1 MDEIKLEKP
10 KQVLYLSYDGMT
22 DPLGQS
28 QVLPYLIG
36 LTKQGYRFSL
46 ISFEKKDRFEK
57 HKAHI
62 QSICDS
68 NNISWFPLP
77 YSQKNPLFTTLY
89 DVTKMKKL
97 ALKLHK
103 VNPFSIV
110 HCRSYISAIVGLYFK
125 QKLGVKF
132 IFDMRGFWA
141 DERVDG
147 KLWDLKKPIYNFVY
161 KYFKKKERTYF
172 EQSDYTIS
180 LTANAKT
187 EIESWQLNPQPK
199 IQIIPCCVD
208 LKLFDPK
215 QIDVIQRNTL
225 KEKLEINEDAYVLG
239 YIGSIG
245 TWYMLPEM
253 LDFYTQ
259 LKLVK
264 PKAIF
269 LFVTNE
275 KKETIINL
283 ALEKGINPK
292 DIIISS
298 CLHQEVPLYT
308 SLFDYSIFFI
318 RPTYSKKASSPTKQ
332 GEIMAM
338 GIPVVCNTGVGDTD
352 LIVRNHQAGILIET
366 FEGESYKKAISQ
378 MEGTINIEGI
388 QTGALHTFSLQ
399 KGIESYLKVYQSIEK
414 N

>member
-1 MDEIKLEKP
+1 MDEINLETH

-36 LTKQGYRFSL
+36 LTKKGYRFSL

-57 HKAHI
+57 HKEHI
-62 QSICDS
+62 RSICEA
-68 NNISWFPLP
+68 NNISWHPLP

-97 ALKLHK
+97 ALKLHRDK
-103 VNPFSIV
+103 KFSIV
-110 HCRSYISAIVGLYFK
+110 HCRSYIAAIVGLHFK
-125 QKLGVKF
+125 QKLNVKF
-132 IFDMRGFWA
+132 VFDMRGFWA

-147 KLWDLKKPIYNFVY
+147 KLWDLKKPIYNYVY
-161 KYFKKKERTYF
+161 KFFKKKERKYF

-187 EIESWQLNPQPK
+187 EIESWNLDPQPK

-208 LKLFDPK
+208 LKLFDPE
-215 QIDVIQRNTL
+215 QITHNQKDEL
-225 KEKLEINEDAYVLG
+225 KKVLGIDESAYVLG

-253 LDFYTQ
+253 LDYFTQ
-259 LKLVK
+259 LKQVK
-264 PKAIF
+264 PNALF

-283 ALEKGINPK
+283 AVEKGISQT
-292 DIIISS
+292 DIIVNA

-352 LIVRNHQAGILIET
+352 LIVEKHQAGILIDT
-366 FEGESYKKAISQ
+366 FDSTAYVHAISQ
-378 MEGTINIEGI
+378 MDTDLNITNI
-388 QTGALHTFSLQ
+388 KSGAMKTFSLQ
-399 KGIESYLKVYQSIEK
+399 KGIESYYKVYQNIL
-414 N
+414 